1 MVKPKITNKHLT
13 KRKHLNNISASQRR
27 RKGKLWIN
35 FQGYKGIWQWPIHW
49 CTSQWWYT
57 IHMISILWIT
67 ISGRIR
73 LDNKLSEAT
82 NQNSNKSSKLLYII
96 HFGTSVINSRLSP
109 PSLINLSLGEFPVLL
124 NRHPNS
130 SPPTRTKSFNEI
142 NNDIDLYYKQQQQA

>member
-35 FQGYKGIWQWPIHW
+35 FQGYKGKWQWPIHW

-73 LDNKLSEAT
+73 LDNQLSEAT
-82 NQNSNKSSKLLYII
+82 NQNSNKSLKLLSQRIRKLNNI
-96 HFGTSVINSRLSP
+96 LWTSVINSPLSP
-109 PSLINLSLGEFPVLL
+109 PSLINLSLRKFPVLL
-124 NRHPNS
+124 NRHPN
-130 SPPTRTKSFNEI
+130 PPPPPPPDPLMK
-142 NNDIDLYYKQQQQA
+142 